1 MIVDEKKTAVD
12 AELCS
17 RIIAYVSL
25 TFHSSYQTI
34 TSNKSR
40 LHIISSIYSYRHLIL
55 PRNRENV
62 MKLEWQVLKIDTSS
76 CNVWLLRI
84 ILAPR
89 LDYKSATLSSRKYIA
104 FNGNIVSEAPWKIQ
118 FIY

>member
-62 MKLEWQVLKIDTSS
+62 MKLE
-76 CNVWLLRI
+76 
-84 ILAPR
+84 
-89 LDYKSATLSSRKYIA
+89 
-104 FNGNIVSEAPWKIQ
+104 
-118 FIY
+118 